1 MNAVTP
7 PEDRVETEGGLCGSS
22 GGRDR
27 NVRLTLAR
35 VNKELAQGDIKALLA
50 KGDGYFYFWSGEAA
64 DWLDRTVRVE
74 RTNDLS
80 LEERVV
86 RFHKLRRKKT
96 SGFWQRGS
104 RVGKGLDNGGVR
116 LERRGADDPSGPHPR
131 HLTGRQGTHA
141 G

>member
-27 NVRLTLAR
+27 NVRLTLAK

-80 LEERVV
+80 LEERGEVSQV
-86 RFHKLRRKKT
+86 EAEKNQRVLAARKP
-96 SGFWQRGS
+96 GRERAGQRW
-104 RVGKGLDNGGVR
+104 R
-116 LERRGADDPSGPHPR
+116 EA
-131 HLTGRQGTHA
+131 
-141 G
+141 